1 MINDFK
7 YLNESLNFELR
18 FGGKVC
24 KFLSLYRS
32 PSRNKDDF
40 KTFLENLDLN
50 FDNLTEKNPFMMI
63 VLDDFNAKLK
73 SWCTNNSTNFKPRKW
88 TF

>member
-1 MINDFK
+1 M
-7 YLNESLNFELR
+7 NESLSFELR

-32 PSRNKDDF
+32 HSQNKDNF
-40 KTFLENLDLN
+40 KRFLENLDLN

-73 SWCTNNSTNFKPRKW
+73 PWCTNDSTNFKPRKW